1 MVSCSNDSEVYA
13 FGKGLLDSM
22 PPHSLLTTLGDLQH
36 NSVKYS
42 SRSNWVCYGM
52 VLLNAF

>member
-1 MVSCSNDSEVYA
+1 MVSRSNDSEVYA
-13 FGKGLLDSM
+13 FGKGMLDSM

-42 SRSNWVCYGM
+42 SR
-52 VLLNAF
+52 